1 MSPRYLLRRVAQ
13 VVPAVGGIVLLAFI
27 VIHTAPGDPVLALAG
42 EHGDAAYY
50 AFIRARSSASIDPSP
65 SSYSRMPA
73 VFCTVTW
80 GCPTSTAGPSST
92 WSSER
97 LPATLLLTT
106 TALALSSAGGLAL
119 GVLAARRADGTADFV
134 VRTGALLGYATPSFW
149 LAQIAAITLALGT
162 GLFPVQGFTDARRQL
177 AGGRYVLDVLHHLVL
192 PALVLAAG
200 ELALTTRLTRAGVLE
215 GLATDYARTAR
226 AKGLPDRA
234 VVRHALRN
242 AMLPLVTVIGGRV
255 GMIVTGAVLVETVF
269 AWPGLGQL
277 MLSSIQTR
285 DVPVLLGMFLLVSVA
300 VIIVNLLTDLA
311 YAWLDPRVRYE

>member
-1 MSPRYLLRRVAQ
+1 
-13 VVPAVGGIVLLAFI
+13 
-27 VIHTAPGDPVLALAG
+27 
-42 EHGDAAYY
+42 
-50 AFIRARSSASIDPSP
+50 
-65 SSYSRMPA
+65 
-73 VFCTVTW
+73 
-80 GCPTSTAGPSST
+80 
-92 WSSER
+92 
-97 LPATLLLTT
+97 
-106 TALALSSAGGLAL
+106 
-119 GVLAARRADGTADFV
+119 
-134 VRTGALLGYATPSFW
+134 
-149 LAQIAAITLALGT
+149 
-162 GLFPVQGFTDARRQL
+162 
-177 AGGRYVLDVLHHLVL
+177 
-192 PALVLAAG
+192 
-200 ELALTTRLTRAGVLE
+200 VLE

>member
-1 MSPRYLLRRVAQ
+1 
-13 VVPAVGGIVLLAFI
+13 VPAVGGIVLLAFI

-50 AFIRARSSASIDPSP
+50 AFMRQKFGLDRSLPEQLLAYASRLLHGDLGV
-65 SSYSRMPA
+65 SYVHGRP
-73 VFCTVTW
+73 VVDVV
-80 GCPTSTAGPSST
+80 
-92 WSSER
+92 SER

>member
-1 MSPRYLLRRVAQ
+1 VSPRYLLRRVAQ

-50 AFIRARSSASIDPSP
+50 AFMRQKFGLDRSLPEQLLAYASRLLHGDLGV
-65 SSYSRMPA
+65 SYVHGRP
-73 VFCTVTW
+73 VVDVV
-80 GCPTSTAGPSST
+80 
-92 WSSER
+92 SER

>member
-1 MSPRYLLRRVAQ
+1 MRQKFGLDRSLPEQ
-13 VVPAVGGIVLLAFI
+13 LLAY
-27 VIHTAPGDPVLALAG
+27 ASRLL
-42 EHGDAAYY
+42 HGDLGV
-50 AFIRARSSASIDPSP
+50 
-65 SSYSRMPA
+65 SYVHGRP
-73 VFCTVTW
+73 VVDVV
-80 GCPTSTAGPSST
+80 
-92 WSSER
+92 SER

>member
-50 AFIRARSSASIDPSP
+50 AFMRQKFGLDRSLPEQLLAYASRLLHGDLGV
-65 SSYSRMPA
+65 SYVHGRP
-73 VFCTVTW
+73 VVDVV
-80 GCPTSTAGPSST
+80 
-92 WSSER
+92 SER

-226 AKGLPDRA
+226 AKGLPERA

>member
-50 AFIRARSSASIDPSP
+50 AFMRQKFGLDRSLPEQLLAYASRLLHGDLGV
-65 SSYSRMPA
+65 SYVHGRP
-73 VFCTVTW
+73 VVDVV
-80 GCPTSTAGPSST
+80 
-92 WSSER
+92 SER

-255 GMIVTGAVLVETVF
+255 GMIITGAVLVETVF

>member
-1 MSPRYLLRRVAQ
+1 
-13 VVPAVGGIVLLAFI
+13 VPAVAGIVLLAFI

-50 AFIRARSSASIDPSP
+50 AFMRQKFGLDRSLPEQLLAYASRLLHGDLGL
-65 SSYSRMPA
+65 SYVHGRP
-73 VFCTVTW
+73 VVDVVI
-80 GCPTSTAGPSST
+80 
-92 WSSER
+92 ER

-106 TALALSSAGGLAL
+106 TALALSSAGGMAL

-134 VRTGALLGYATPSFW
+134 VRTGALLGHATPSFW

-162 GLFPVQGFTDARRQL
+162 GLFPVQGLSDARRQL

-300 VIIVNLLTDLA
+300 VIIANLLTDLA
-311 YAWLDPRVRYE
+311 YAWLDPRVRYD